1 MTTTVADGLVARLRD
16 WGVRRVFGYA
26 GDGIDPILA
35 ALHRAQDDIE
45 LVTARHEEMA
55 AFMATGHAKYS
66 GGLGVCLAT
75 QGPGA
80 IHLLNGLYDAK
91 LDRKPVVAIV
101 GQVVATALGSGYLQ
115 EVDLQ
120 TLFKDVCGQY
130 VQTVTAPEQLPLVID
145 NAIRTALA
153 TSSPTCVIVTHD
165 VQRAD
170 LPEDQPQTHGVVHSA
185 AVVGRPRVLP
195 QETDLARAAEVLAAG
210 ERVAMLVGQGAASA
224 VDEVLA
230 VADRLGAGI
239 TTSLLG
245 KPLLDE
251 SLPHHCGVMGH
262 LGTTASADLM
272 AGCDTLLIVGS
283 NDPWTE
289 FYPAP
294 GQARTVQVDVSARN
308 IGAKYPVE
316 VGLAGDS
323 AETLRALLALLPEAG
338 GQARTGWREQVEDAV
353 RTWRR
358 IADERA
364 HQPADPLNPQLVLHE
379 LSAQLPADAQVSV
392 DVGSVVYWYARFLR
406 LPPGVPA
413 HLSSTLASM
422 GSAMPYGIAAKLLHP
437 DRPLV
442 ALAGDGA
449 MQMNGLSELI
459 TVAARWRDWA
469 DPRFVVLVLN
479 NGDLAEV
486 SWEQREMEGDP
497 RFPTSQ
503 RVPSFPYAGYAEL
516 LGLRG
521 IRVDDPS
528 DVAQAWAD
536 ALAADRPC
544 VVEAVVDR
552 RTPLLPPRRTSD
564 TVEQM
569 RQGLDQEPDGAP
581 AAEQLDRQYEQET
594 SRPPTP

>member
-1 MTTTVADGLVARLRD
+1 MRTVADGLVDRLTD

-35 ALHRAQDDIE
+35 ALDRASDRVE

-66 GGLGVCLAT
+66 GEVGVCLAT

-80 IHLLNGLYDAK
+80 IHLLTGLYDAK

-115 EVDLQ
+115 EVDLP

-130 VQTVTAPEQLPLVID
+130 VQTVTAPEQLPLVLD
-145 NAIRTALA
+145 NAFRTALA
-153 TSSPTCVIVTHD
+153 TSAPTCVIVTHD
-165 VQRAD
+165 VQRAE
-170 LPEDQPQTHGVVHSA
+170 LPEDLPQSHGVVRTA
-185 AVVGRPRVLP
+185 AVTGRSRVLP
-195 QETDLARAAEVLAAG
+195 AAADLQRAAAVLNAG
-210 ERVAMLVGQGAASA
+210 HRVAMLVGQGARDAT
-224 VDEVLA
+224 DDVLA
-230 VADRLGAGI
+230 VAERLAAGV
-239 TTSLLG
+239 TVSLLG

-251 SLPHHCGVMGH
+251 SLPFHAGVMGH

-272 AGCDTLLIVGS
+272 ASCDTLLIVGS
-283 NDPWTE
+283 SDPWTE
-289 FYPAP
+289 FYPPP
-294 GQARTVQVDVSARN
+294 GRTRTVQVDLAARN

-316 VGLAGDS
+316 VGLAGD
-323 AETLRALLALLPEAG
+323 AGPTLQALLPLLEPGDPA
-338 GQARTGWREQVEDAV
+338 WRRQVEADV
-353 RTWRR
+353 RAWHDVAGQRVH
-358 IADERA
+358 D
-364 HQPADPLNPQLVLHE
+364 PADPLNPQLVVHA
-379 LSAQLPADAQVSV
+379 LSAHLPADAQVSV

-422 GSAMPYGIAAKLLHP
+422 GSAMPYGLAAKLLHP
-437 DRPLV
+437 DRPVV

-449 MQMNGLSELI
+449 MQMNGLLELI
-459 TVAARWRDWA
+459 TVAARWQDWA
-469 DPRFVVLVLN
+469 DPRFVVLVLH

-497 RFPTSQ
+497 RFPASQ
-503 RVPSFPYAGYAEL
+503 DVPAFPYAGYAEL

-521 IRVDDPS
+521 IRVDDPGQV
-528 DVAQAWAD
+528 DAAWRD

-552 RTPLLPPRRTSD
+552 RTPLLAPRRGEES
-564 TVEQM
+564 VAPM
-569 RQGLDQEPDGAP
+569 WRGL
-581 AAEQLDRQYEQET
+581 EQEADGEAAAT
-594 SRPPTP
+594 QLRRQLAQEQQAPPAG

>member
-1 MTTTVADGLVARLRD
+1 MRTVADGLVDRLTD

-35 ALHRAQDDIE
+35 ALDRASDRVE

-66 GGLGVCLAT
+66 GEVGVCLAT

-80 IHLLNGLYDAK
+80 IHLLTGLYDAK

-115 EVDLQ
+115 EVDLP

-130 VQTVTAPEQLPLVID
+130 VQTVTAPEQLPLVLD
-145 NAIRTALA
+145 NAFRTALA
-153 TSSPTCVIVTHD
+153 TSAPTCVIVTHD
-165 VQRAD
+165 VQRAELPDD
-170 LPEDQPQTHGVVHSA
+170 LPQSHGVVHTA
-185 AVVGRPRVLP
+185 AVTGRSRVLP
-195 QETDLARAAEVLAAG
+195 AEEDLHRAAAVLNAG
-210 ERVAMLVGQGAASA
+210 RRVAMLVGQGAASA
-224 VDEVLA
+224 TREVLA

-251 SLPHHCGVMGH
+251 SLPYHCGVMGH

-272 AGCDTLLIVGS
+272 AACDTLLIVGS
-283 NDPWTE
+283 SDPWTE

-294 GQARTVQVDVSARN
+294 GQARTVQVDVAARN

-323 AETLRALLALLPEAG
+323 AETLRALLPLLPDRDPD
-338 GQARTGWREQVEDAV
+338 ARAGWREQVKESV
-353 RTWRR
+353 RTWHR
-358 IADERA
+358 IAEERA
-364 HQPADPLNPQLVLHE
+364 QQPADPLNPQLVLHE
-379 LSAQLPADAQVSV
+379 LSARLPADAQVSV

-437 DRPLV
+437 DRPVV

-521 IRVDDPS
+521 IRVEQPS
-528 DVAQAWAD
+528 GVAQAWAD

-552 RTPLLPPRRTSD
+552 NTPLLPPRRPSD
-564 TVEQM
+564 TVDQM

-581 AAEQLDRQYEQET
+581 AAEQLARQYEQET
-594 SRPPTP
+594 SRPPAN